1 MKWIK
6 YFFDNGG
13 TLVAG
18 SDTAFI
24 YALFGFALI
33 RELELFQEA
42 GIHPIDII
50 KIATTNAHKTLGNIE
65 QSNGIR
71 KDAPAELA
79 IIDGNPLDNF
89 KVMYGTGVKSYSEEG
104 LSVSQRGGV
113 QWTIKNGIIFD
124 CKKLLQEVRAYVESQ
139 KGEQ

>member
-13 TLVAG
+13 RLVAG
-18 SDTAFI
+18 TDTAFI

-50 KIATTNAHKTLGNIE
+50 EIATTNAHKTLGNAE
-65 QSNGIR
+65 LSNGIR
-71 KDAPAELA
+71 KDAPADLA

-89 KVMYGTGVKSYSEEG
+89 KVMYGTGVNRYSNDGKSVTHGGGVRWTMKNGVLFDCRELLKEVEEYV
-104 LSVSQRGGV
+104 VSQGP
-113 QWTIKNGIIFD
+113 K
-124 CKKLLQEVRAYVESQ
+124 
-139 KGEQ
+139 